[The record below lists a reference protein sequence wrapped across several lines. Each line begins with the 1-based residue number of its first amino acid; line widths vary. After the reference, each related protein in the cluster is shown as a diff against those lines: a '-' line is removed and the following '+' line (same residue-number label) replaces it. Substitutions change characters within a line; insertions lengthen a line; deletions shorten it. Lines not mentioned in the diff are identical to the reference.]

1 MGRNLPASA
10 GDTGLIPSLGIPS
23 LDDPIYSRVTE
34 TCAPQILSPRN
45 LEPVLRKRSHHNE
58 KPMYSKEE

>member
-23 LDDPIYSRVTE
+23 LDDPICGRATK
-34 TCAPQILSPRN
+34 TCASQILSPCN
-45 LEPVLRKRSHHNE
+45 LEPVLHK
-58 KPMYSKEE
+58 